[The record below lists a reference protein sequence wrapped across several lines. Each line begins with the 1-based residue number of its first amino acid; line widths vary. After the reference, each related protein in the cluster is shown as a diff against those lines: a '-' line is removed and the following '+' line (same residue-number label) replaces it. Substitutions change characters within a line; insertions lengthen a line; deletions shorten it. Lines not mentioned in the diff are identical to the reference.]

1 MIIKNIGKKI
11 KTDIER
17 KMNKVREFRPSLE
30 KIQEEYADD
39 IFVDDDDMYKLKQI
53 INELD
58 DLDKAILIVYA
69 DEGSMEKTGKKF
81 NVSSATIYYN
91 IKRIRNIIKEKL

>member
-1 MIIKNIGKKI
+1 MTFQKPHI
-11 KTDIER
+11 
-17 KMNKVREFRPSLE
+17 SLK

-39 IFVDDDDMYKLKQI
+39 IFVDDDRIFRLKQI

>member
-1 MIIKNIGKKI
+1 MTFQKPHI
-11 KTDIER
+11 
-17 KMNKVREFRPSLE
+17 SLK

-39 IFVDDDDMYKLKQI
+39 IFVDDDRMYKIKQI
-53 INELD
+53 IDNLD

-69 DEGSMEKTGKKF
+69 DEGSMAKTGKKF
-81 NVSSATIYYN
+81 NVSSATIHSN